1 MTMRTLDRA
10 FHRIGTAADTLAAA
24 AMMSWLVVTL
34 TNLAHASV

>member
-24 AMMSWLVVTL
+24 AVMGWLVVTF
-34 TNLAHASV
+34 TNLAHASL